1 MGWTLQFE
9 DGTLVVR
16 GAQLQNLPS
25 AFVWDKRIEAPRGP
39 GYLYPAVVYKAMRDK
54 IPFEDEARSW
64 EKQLNMTH
72 RVQREARDYQREAVQ
87 SWLDHQRRG
96 VVVLPTG
103 SGKSFVAELCMAQ
116 TKRSTMIIAPT
127 LDLVGQWYDRMRLA
141 FSTEVG
147 ILGGGF
153 HDIQDITVSTYDSA
167 YLHLPRYGDRFAMLI
182 YDEVH
187 HLPAQASLDA
197 AKLSMAPFRLG
208 LTATLE
214 REDGRE
220 RLLDSILGPVVYRK
234 QITELSGNYLADYE
248 VQRIFVELSE
258 EEKHIYDRSR
268 ADYISFLKEK
278 QISMGGGGWKK
289 FIQLAA
295 RSKRGREAFQSY
307 HRSKKIS
314 HGAQSKIDMLE
325 RILRKERG
333 RRTIIFT
340 NDNSTA
346 YTISQRFLI
355 PCITHHSDVKER
367 QHIISSFASGDYTTV
382 VTSRVLNEG
391 VDIPAAEVGI
401 VLSGTG
407 TVREHVQRLGRILR
421 PAEGKKALMY
431 ELVSAGTAEQYT
443 SQRRRNHD
451 AYR

>member
-1 MGWTLQFE
+1 VGWRLTFN
-9 DGTLVVR
+9 DGTLVVE
-16 GAQLQNLPS
+16 GAELDDLPPE
-25 AFVWDKRIEAPRGP
+25 FVWDKRIDAPRGP
-39 GYLYPAVVYKAMRDK
+39 SYLYSAVVYLALAKK
-54 IPFEDEARSW
+54 ISLENHAQKW
-64 EKQLNMTH
+64 EKQLVMNH
-72 RVQREARDYQREAVQ
+72 RVEREARDYQREAVQ
-87 SWLDHQRRG
+87 SWIQNQRRG
-96 VVVLPTG
+96 IVVLPTG

-141 FSTEVG
+141 FSSEVG

-153 HDIQDITVSTYDSA
+153 HDIRDITVSTYDSA
-167 YLHLPRYGDRFAMLI
+167 YLHLPTYGDRFAMLI

-187 HLPAQASLDA
+187 HLPAEASLQA
-197 AKLSMAPFRLG
+197 ATLAMAPFRLG

-220 RLLDSILGPVVYRK
+220 SLLDEVLGPVVYRK
-234 QITELSGNYLADYE
+234 NITELSGNYLADYE

-258 EEKHIYDRSR
+258 EEKEKYDVAR
-268 ADYISFLKEK
+268 ADYLSFLKEK
-278 QISMGGGGWKK
+278 QIYMGGGGWRK
-289 FIQLAA
+289 FIQAAA

-307 HRSKKIS
+307 HLSKKIA
-314 HGAQSKIDMLE
+314 HGAQSKINMLE
-325 RILRKERG
+325 KLLLTERG
-333 RRTIIFT
+333 RRIIIFT
-340 NDNSTA
+340 NDNATA
-346 YTISQRFLI
+346 YAISQRFLI

-367 QHIISSFASGDYTTV
+367 QLIISSFSKGDYTSV

-391 VDIPAAEVGI
+391 VDIPSAEVGI

-421 PAEGKKALMY
+421 PEKGKKAIMY

>member
-1 MGWTLQFE
+1 MGWRLTFN
-9 DGTLVVR
+9 DGTLVVE
-16 GAQLQNLPS
+16 GAQLHELPS
-25 AFVWDKRIEAPRGP
+25 EFVWDKRINAPRGP
-39 GYLYPAVVYKAMRDK
+39 SYLYPIIVYTALAEK
-54 IPFEDEARSW
+54 IPLDNQAQKW
-64 EKQLNMTH
+64 EKQQIMHH
-72 RVQREARDYQREAVQ
+72 RVERQARDYQREAVQ
-87 SWLDHQRRG
+87 SWIQHQRRG
-96 VVVLPTG
+96 IVVLPTG

-116 TKRSTMIIAPT
+116 TKRATMIIAPT
-127 LDLVGQWYDRMRLA
+127 LDLVGQWYDRMRVA
-141 FSTEVG
+141 FSAEVG

-153 HDIQDITVSTYDSA
+153 HDIRDITVSTYDSA
-167 YLHLPRYGDRFAMLI
+167 YLHLPKYGDRFALLI

-187 HLPAQASLDA
+187 HLPAEVSLQA

-220 RLLDSILGPVVYRK
+220 ALLDEVVGPVVYRK
-234 QITELSGNYLADYE
+234 RITELSGNYLADYE

-258 EEKHIYDRSR
+258 DEKHIYDVSR
-268 ADYISFLKEK
+268 ADYLSFLKEK
-278 QISMGGGGWKK
+278 QISMGGGGWRR
-289 FIQLAA
+289 FIQAAA

-307 HRSKKIS
+307 HRSKKIA
-314 HGAQSKIDMLE
+314 HGAKSKVDMLE
-325 RILRKERG
+325 KILHKERG
-333 RRTIIFT
+333 RRMIIFT
-340 NDNSTA
+340 NDNATA
-346 YTISQRFLI
+346 YHISQRFLL

-367 QHIISSFASGDYTTV
+367 QYIISSFAKGDYHAV

-421 PAEGKKALMY
+421 PEEGKKAIMY

-443 SQRRRNHD
+443 SERRRNHD

>member
-16 GAQLQNLPS
+16 GAELVDLPPE
-25 AFVWDKRIEAPRGP
+25 FVWDKRIEAPRGP
-39 GYLYPAVVYKAMRDK
+39 SYLYSAVVYKAMGDK
-54 IPFEDEARSW
+54 IPVDDQARAW
-64 EKQLNMTH
+64 EKSLDMVH
-72 RVQREARDYQREAVQ
+72 RVQTQARSYQKEAVQ
-87 SWLDHQRRG
+87 SWLAHQRRG
-96 VVVLPTG
+96 VIVLPTG
-103 SGKSFVAELCMAQ
+103 AGKSFVAELCMAQ

-147 ILGGGF
+147 ILGGGY
-153 HDIQDITVSTYDSA
+153 HDIRDITVSTYDSA
-167 YLHLPRYGDRFAMLI
+167 YLHLAKYGNRFAMLI

-197 AKLSMAPFRLG
+197 SKLAMAPFRLG

-214 REDGRE
+214 RQDGRE
-220 RLLDSILGPVVYRK
+220 MLLDHVVGPVVYRK

-248 VQRIFVELSE
+248 VQRIFVDLAE
-258 EEKHIYDRSR
+258 EEKQQYEACR
-268 ADYISFLKEK
+268 ADYLSFLKEK
-278 QISMGGGGWKK
+278 QISMNAGGWQL
-289 FIQLAA
+289 FIKEAA

-307 HRSKKIS
+307 HKSKKIA
-314 HGAQSKIDMLE
+314 HGAQSKINMLE

-340 NDNSTA
+340 NDNATA

-367 QHIISSFASGDYTTV
+367 QHIITSFANGDYKTV

-421 PAEGKKALMY
+421 PAENKQATMY

-443 SQRRRNHD
+443 SERRRNHD

>member
-9 DGTLVVR
+9 DGTLVVY
-16 GAQLQNLPS
+16 GATLSDLPPE
-25 AFVWDKRIEAPRGP
+25 FMWDKRIEAPRGP
-39 GYLYPAVVYKAMRDK
+39 SYLYAVVVYKAMADK
-54 IPFEDEARSW
+54 IPFVDRARGW
-64 EKQLNMTH
+64 EKSLEMVH
-72 RVQREARDYQREAVQ
+72 RVQTQPRSYQREAVQ

-96 VVVLPTG
+96 IVGLPTG

-147 ILGGGF
+147 ILGGGY
-153 HDIQDITVSTYDSA
+153 HDIRDITVSTYDSA
-167 YLHLPRYGDRFAMLI
+167 YLHLGKYGNRFALLI

-187 HLPAQASLDA
+187 HLPAQASFDA
-197 AKLSMAPFRLG
+197 SKLAMAPFRLG

-220 RLLDSILGPVVYRK
+220 SMLDSILGPVVYRK

-258 EEKHIYDRSR
+258 EEKQIYETSR
-268 ADYISFLKEK
+268 ADYLSFLKEK
-278 QISMGGGGWKK
+278 RISMNAGGWGL
-289 FIQLAA
+289 FIREAA

-307 HRSKKIS
+307 HLSKKIA
-314 HGAQSKIDMLE
+314 HGAQSKINMLE
-325 RILRKERG
+325 RILCKERG
-333 RRTIIFT
+333 RRTIVFT
-340 NDNSTA
+340 NDNATA
-346 YTISQRFLI
+346 YTISQRFLL

-367 QHIISSFASGDYTTV
+367 QHIISSFARGEYKTV

-391 VDIPAAEVGI
+391 VDIPTAEVGI

-421 PAEGKKALMY
+421 PAQNKQAMMY

-443 SQRRRNHD
+443 SERRRNHD